1 MKAEVE
7 RENGINLVLSFH
19 LWSDS
24 KLRCELAVGSEPL
37 LSLSV
42 VSGGHNGEKDLTG
55 QLLLTAKTLL
65 NLQLRCTS
73 AES

>member
-1 MKAEVE
+1 M
-7 RENGINLVLSFH
+7 
-19 LWSDS
+19 
-24 KLRCELAVGSEPL
+24 GSEPL

-65 NLQLRCTS
+65 NSQLRCTS